1 MVIRLHN
8 NWVWDFWFAQDESD
22 IHIFYLQAP
31 RAIGDESLRHWN
43 VSVGHAVSQDLL
55 RWEILPD
62 ALIPS
67 SEYGAWD
74 NFTTWTGSIIKHAGT
89 WFMFYTGTNR
99 EENGKMQRIGLA
111 TSNDLIH
118 WERNLPGVL
127 IEPDPQW
134 YETFDLDLWHEQTWR
149 DPWVFGYDGKFHAF
163 ITARCNTGEKYG
175 RGVIGYAVSS
185 DLFSWEVRPP
195 MTKPGNFAYMEVPQL
210 VEINGLW
217 YLFFSVT
224 DDMYSKARL
233 ACPDIKK
240 HTGTHYLVAHQPLGP
255 FRYLTNDFLVGDEMG
270 SLYAGKVIRSPFGEM
285 AFLAFEHFSSGR
297 MFIGKITDP
306 FPLRIQEN
314 GQLFVPHRLA

>member
-1 MVIRLHN
+1 MIRLHDK
-8 NWVWDFWFAQDESD
+8 WVWDFWFAQDESD

-43 VSVGHAVSQDLL
+43 VSIGHAVSQDLVH
-55 RWEILPD
+55 WEILPD

-74 NFTTWTGSIIKHAGT
+74 NYTTWTGSIVKHAGT
-89 WFMFYTGTNR
+89 WFMFYTGTSR
-99 EENGKMQRIGLA
+99 QENGKIQRIGLA

-118 WERNLPGVL
+118 WERFLPGAL

-149 DPWVFGYDGKFHAF
+149 DPWVFESEGKFHAF
-163 ITARCNTGEKYG
+163 ITARCNTEEKFG

-185 DLFSWEVRPP
+185 DLVTWEVRSP
-195 MTKPGNFAYMEVPQL
+195 MTNPGDFAYMEVPQL
-210 VEINGLW
+210 TEINGLW

-224 DDMYSKARL
+224 NNMYSKARH
-233 ACPDIKK
+233 ARPEIKQ
-240 HTGTHYLVAHQPLGP
+240 HTGTHYLVAHHPLGP
-255 FRYLTNDFLVGDEMG
+255 FNYLTNDFLVGDEMG
-270 SLYAGKVIRSPFGEM
+270 SLYAGKVIRSPFGEWS
-285 AFLAFEHFSSGR
+285 FLAFEHYSLGR

-306 FPLRIQEN
+306 FPMRVQEN
-314 GQLFVPHRLA
+314 GQLFIPHRLA

>member
-1 MVIRLHN
+1 MVIRLHDK
-8 NWVWDFWFAQDESD
+8 WVWDFWFAQDEAD

-43 VSVGHAVSQDLL
+43 VSIGHAISQDLIH
-55 RWEILPD
+55 WEILPD

-67 SEYGAWD
+67 GENGAWD

-99 EENGKMQRIGLA
+99 EENGKIQRVGLA

-118 WERNLPGVL
+118 WERYLPGAL

-149 DPWVFGYDGKFHAF
+149 DPWVFEYGGKFHAL

-185 DLFSWEVRPP
+185 DLITWEVRPP
-195 MTKPGNFAYMEVPQL
+195 ITKPGDFAYMEVPQL
-210 VEINGLW
+210 TEINGLW
-217 YLFFSVT
+217 YLIFSVT
-224 DDMYSKARL
+224 DDMYSKAHL
-233 ACPDIKK
+233 ARPDIKK
-240 HTGTHYLVAHQPLGP
+240 HTGTHYLVGQHPLGP
-255 FRYLTNDFLVGDEMG
+255 FSYLTNDFLVGDEIG
-270 SLYAGKVIRSPFGEM
+270 SLYAGKVIRSPFGDWS
-285 AFLAFEHFSSGR
+285 FLAFEHFSLGR
-297 MFIGKITDP
+297 MFIGKIADP
-306 FPLRIQEN
+306 FPMRIQED